1 MKKTLRT
8 IISALLI
15 AIIALSSAASAFA
28 TAIPETINWAA
39 TYEELGEYYRAFYY
53 GNKSLSEGK
62 TEIRN
67 TEDYDDLV
75 YFDFVA
81 EEGYYFIDTKRDSWV
96 MIPESFDGTNAI
108 GYIESTTI
116 GEEEERVFFLEA
128 GERVIGINFYCM
140 TKDEIT
146 IEYLGKE
153 VTDFTVEEDALKD
166 YIINYDIGNWGL
178 EDGVIPY
185 FYTET
190 DSDITFS
197 SGKILNAEDICISG
211 KCNGKIK
218 SGKNTATLE
227 FFGKEKEVEFTAY
240 YVEELIET
248 AELSN
253 VENYLTTKVDYQDW
267 VYYIEVPNEI
277 LTVYFTD
284 GTSTTVKI
292 IDNYGTVTLPS
303 GREIDAWVG
312 LDTDERDNLI
322 LDIEIAYHT
331 VNSYDVETEEFTFAE
346 NVAELNRNNKSA
358 LEWAAREFRRA
369 IESISTD
376 PEYAADSFIWAVQDF
391 FQVFRNMLDFAK
403 CYLSIF

>member
-39 TYEELGEYYRAFYY
+39 SYEELEEYSRTFVY
-53 GNKSLSEGK
+53 GNKSLGIGEN
-62 TEIRN
+62 EIRN
-67 TEDYDDLV
+67 TADYDNRI
-75 YFDFVA
+75 YFAFFA
-81 EEGYYFIDTKRDSWV
+81 TEGYYFIDTKRDSWV
-96 MIPESFDGTNAI
+96 MIPETFDGTNAI
-108 GYIESTTI
+108 GYRKGTDV

-128 GERVIGINFYCM
+128 GETVIGINFYGM

-166 YIINYDIGNWGL
+166 YIIDYDIGNWDL
-178 EDGVIPY
+178 TENDLPY

-190 DSDITFS
+190 DSVVTFS
-197 SGKILNAEDICISG
+197 NGKTITAENICISG
-211 KCNGKIK
+211 ECNGKIK

-267 VYYIEVPNEI
+267 AYYIEVHNEI

-284 GTSTTVKI
+284 GTSAEFEI
-292 IDNYGTVTLPS
+292 EYNCGTVILPS

-358 LEWAAREFRRA
+358 LEWAAREFRWA

>member
-28 TAIPETINWAA
+28 TAMPETINWASS
-39 TYEELGEYYRAFYY
+39 YGELEEHSRTFCY
-53 GNKSLSEGK
+53 GNKSLGEGK

-67 TEDYDDLV
+67 SAGYDDLV

-96 MIPESFDGTNAI
+96 MIPEIFDGTNAI

-116 GEEEERVFFLEA
+116 GEEEERIFFLEA
-128 GERVIGINFYCM
+128 GETVIGINFYDLA
-140 TKDEIT
+140 KDEIN
-146 IEYLGKE
+146 IEFLGDE

-166 YIINYDIGNWGL
+166 YIIDYDIGNWEL

-211 KCNGKIK
+211 KCNGEIK

-253 VENYLTTKVDYQDW
+253 VEDYLTTKVDYQDW
-267 VYYIEVPNEI
+267 ISYIEVPNEI

-284 GTSTTVKI
+284 GTSAEFEI
-292 IDNYGTVTLPS
+292 EYNCGTVILPS

-331 VNSYDVETEEFTFAE
+331 VNSYDVETEDFTFAE

-358 LEWAAREFRRA
+358 LEWAVREF
-369 IESISTD
+369 ESALNYMLTD
-376 PEYAADSFIWAVQDF
+376 PAYAADNFIWAVQDF
-391 FQVFRNMLDFAK
+391 FQIFRNMLDFAK